1 MGSWIRTGGMGR
13 SVGVVVVVV
22 SIVVFVSVNGSI
34 VEVLL
39 ERVRRLVI
47 PGIVLM
53 LVVLYRSLKDEYWSL
68 ELVVHVAAFGLD

>member
-1 MGSWIRTGGMGR
+1 ML
-13 SVGVVVVVV
+13 VVVV

-39 ERVRRLVI
+39 ERVRVLVI

-53 LVVLYRSLKDEYWSL
+53 LVELYRSLKDEYWSL

>member
-13 SVGVVVVVV
+13 SVGVVV

-39 ERVRRLVI
+39 ERVRILVI
-47 PGIVLM
+47 PGIVLSI
-53 LVVLYRSLKDEYWSL
+53 VVLYRSLKDEYWSL

>member
-39 ERVRRLVI
+39 ERVLVI
-47 PGIVLM
+47 PGIVLSI
-53 LVVLYRSLKDEYWSL
+53 VALYRSLKDEYWSL
-68 ELVVHVAAFGLD
+68 ELVVHVAVFGLG

>member
-13 SVGVVVVVV
+13 SVGVVVVVI

-47 PGIVLM
+47 QGIVLM